1 MSDHPKSERPAATG
15 RNATDQNQRTASVPP
30 AEKLSKLRAEFRG
43 DCRVPLGYRLFPGE
57 FLSKRG
63 TAKWVDLI
71 RKATRAGVQID
82 LVYGEFRRRPN
93 YLIQQNREAL
103 ACLDNPEAAS
113 RWLDDIQPTGV
124 AK

>member
-1 MSDHPKSERPAATG
+1 MSNKEKAAG
-15 RNATDQNQRTASVPP
+15 VFAPP
-30 AEKLSKLRAEFRG
+30 ATATKELSTANLPPFEKFRKLRAELRG
-43 DCRVPLGYRLFPGE
+43 DCRVPLGYTLFPGE

-63 TAKWVDLI
+63 TAQWVDLI

-93 YLIQQNREAL
+93 YLIQQNREVL

-113 RWLDDIQPTGV
+113 RWLDDIQRTGG
-124 AK
+124 AQ